1 MSLSNDHDKSDKSD
15 ISKNIL
21 NRITYL
27 INKRLSNFNLNKID
41 NIYENTKSL
50 MHEMEKQNS
59 KLNNKVSVLE
69 NLLILQNNEINDL
82 KKKFKSQTKI
92 MQDIQQNIFKVDI
105 KKDIID
111 DSIDKNILN
120 PEVMINKVN
129 DTSLIKKSSSNNF
142 IIDETI
148 PLSKVNSF
156 NINNYIE
163 LKKEVINLDL
173 KFVKKCLESHNINSD
188 LNVFKKMYI
197 DEIPNSHYSIRH
209 IKGNYQYWLNGKMN
223 IDDESGSY
231 IKDVIINNISNVYL
245 NANSFDNYK
254 DDTDLFIKNQEYIVN
269 MGKQKYKDKLFKN
282 ILKIIEI

>member
-1 MSLSNDHDKSDKSD
+1 MSLSNEHDKSD
-15 ISKNIL
+15 ITKNIL

-82 KKKFKSQTKI
+82 KKKFKNQTKI

-105 KKDIID
+105 KKDIVD
-111 DSIDKNILN
+111 DNIDKNLLN
-120 PEVMINKVN
+120 PEVMTNKVN
-129 DTSLIKKSSSNNF
+129 DTSLIKKSTNNNLK
-142 IIDETI
+142 IDETI

-188 LNVFKKMYI
+188 LNIFKKMYI
-197 DEIPNSHYSIRH
+197 DDIPNSYYSIRH

-223 IDDESGSY
+223 VDDENGSY

>member
-1 MSLSNDHDKSDKSD
+1 MSLSNDHDKSD

-41 NIYENTKSL
+41 NIYENTKSIML
-50 MHEMEKQNS
+50 EMEKQNL

-82 KKKFKSQTKI
+82 KKKFKNQTKI
-92 MQDIQQNIFKVDI
+92 LQDIQQNSSKIDI
-105 KKDIID
+105 KKDIVEENNE
-111 DSIDKNILN
+111 KNLFHTEITN
-120 PEVMINKVN
+120 KKVN
-129 DTSLIKKSSSNNF
+129 DTNLIQKSSSNNL

-148 PLSKVNSF
+148 PLNKVNSF

-197 DEIPNSHYSIRH
+197 DDIPNSYYSIRH
-209 IKGNYQYWLNGKMN
+209 IKGNYQYWLDGKMN
-223 IDDESGSY
+223 IDDENGTY

-254 DDTDLFIKNQEYIVN
+254 EDTDLFIKNQEYIVN